1 MHRHRLASVLGFA
14 LVLALTAFFAPLVRG
29 ADDKPKDSAKSEAL
43 KEGTPDLK
51 SAGPLAFG
59 PSGILFVAD
68 PVGAA
73 VFAIDVGEADSSA
86 PVKDLSVEQIDVKVS
101 ALLGT
106 SPKEIEIRDLAVQ
119 PGSGKAYL
127 SVMRG
132 QGPDAAAVIVRVASP
147 TDIRAVSL
155 DKVRFA
161 KASLPDAPADAGAGA
176 GGGDGGKGRRGQNQ
190 RLESITDLAYIEGRL
205 LIAGLSNE
213 EFASTLRSIPY
224 PFREVQKGTG
234 VEIYHG
240 AHGQLETRSPVR
252 TFVPFQIGGE
262 PHLFAAYTCT
272 PLVTF
277 PLSKLA
283 PGSHLKG
290 KTVAELGNQNR
301 PLDMIVYK
309 KDGKDYLLIANSA
322 RGVMKVSTENVEKT
336 DAITDPVRGGGT
348 KGLPYDTM
356 KDWNGIL
363 QLDRLDASR
372 ALVVRRLDAGSLQL
386 ETRALP

>member
-14 LVLALTAFFAPLVRG
+14 VVLALTAFFAPLVRG

-68 PVGAA
+68 PIGAA

-132 QGPDAAAVIVRVASP
+132 LGPNAAAVIVRVASP

-161 KASLPDAPADAGAGA
+161 KASLPDAPADAGAAA

-205 LIAGLSNE
+205 LSPAFRTKSSLRPCGRYPTHSPTSRKAR
-213 EFASTLRSIPY
+213 ASRSTTEPTANS
-224 PFREVQKGTG
+224 RL
-234 VEIYHG
+234 
-240 AHGQLETRSPVR
+240 ARRSARSCHSRSAASR
-252 TFVPFQIGGE
+252 TF
-262 PHLFAAYTCT
+262 L
-272 PLVTF
+272 PL
-277 PLSKLA
+277 
-283 PGSHLKG
+283 
-290 KTVAELGNQNR
+290 
-301 PLDMIVYK
+301 
-309 KDGKDYLLIANSA
+309 
-322 RGVMKVSTENVEKT
+322 
-336 DAITDPVRGGGT
+336 
-348 KGLPYDTM
+348 
-356 KDWNGIL
+356 
-363 QLDRLDASR
+363 
-372 ALVVRRLDAGSLQL
+372 
-386 ETRALP
+386 TRARRS